1 MPSPA
6 TICISHATGSAGAE
20 VGSLVAERLGLRYVD
35 DEVIAEAAEWAELDP
50 AFVAD
55 AERRR
60 SFVGRLLG
68 GIESPSPL
76 RLPTGEPAARTLPSD
91 ADLRA
96 VISSAVSSFTR
107 QGGVVIVA
115 HAASF
120 TVNPGTALRVFVSAS
135 ASTRGG
141 RIAREREISA
151 SQAEKA
157 IRSEDA
163 ARADYLKRFY
173 GIDRE
178 LPTHYDLVVN
188 TDALSPAAA
197 AAVVAAAATFARK
210 DEEAAEQA
218 LSRAD

>member
-1 MPSPA
+1 VASPA

-50 AFVAD
+50 ALVED

-68 GIESPSPL
+68 GIESSSSP
-76 RLPTGEPAARTLPSD
+76 RLPTGQPAARTLPSD

-96 VISSAVSSFTR
+96 LVSSSVSSFTR

-120 TVNPGTALRVFVSAS
+120 TVDPGTALRVLVSAS
-135 ASTRGG
+135 AWTRAG
-141 RIAREREISA
+141 RVARERGISA

-157 IRSEDA
+157 VRSEDA
-163 ARADYLKRFY
+163 GRADYLKRFY

-178 LPTHYDLVVN
+178 LPIHYDLVVN
-188 TDALSPAAA
+188 TDTLTPAAA
-197 AAVVAAAATFARK
+197 AAIVATAAT
-210 DEEAAEQA
+210 
-218 LSRAD
+218 L